1 MLIQV
6 KQRRP
11 AQLTIATINAP
22 RRFQLM
28 TNILI
33 GLNLT
38 ARRRRYL
45 GVTNF
50 TVMLRVFIQQRFRP
64 GSVPVALWN
73 NQTLNREYFSRLS
86 SFLSCASFGGS
97 AGSLLRDRR
106 FNPNR
111 IHFGVEGFPP
121 YAWFSRLLSPDAFYL
136 TRIQER
142 EAAVIRSGRPNPNN
156 RTAPPAALH
165 AAAVR

>member
-1 MLIQV
+1 
-6 KQRRP
+6 
-11 AQLTIATINAP
+11 
-22 RRFQLM
+22 M

-64 GSVPVALWN
+64 GSVPAALWN

-97 AGSLLRDRR
+97 AGSLLRD
-106 FNPNR
+106 FVGSIP
-111 IHFGVEGFPP
+111 IGYTSVEGFPP

-142 EAAVIRSGRPNPNN
+142 EAVIRSGSWPNPNN